1 VHQLTLLRASAIAL
15 AARMAVDGVDIA
27 SGVSA
32 AAASKPLPEVVSGS
46 APDVDAALAIDHPA
60 QEEKS

>member
-1 VHQLTLLRASAIAL
+1 
-15 AARMAVDGVDIA
+15 MAVDGADIA